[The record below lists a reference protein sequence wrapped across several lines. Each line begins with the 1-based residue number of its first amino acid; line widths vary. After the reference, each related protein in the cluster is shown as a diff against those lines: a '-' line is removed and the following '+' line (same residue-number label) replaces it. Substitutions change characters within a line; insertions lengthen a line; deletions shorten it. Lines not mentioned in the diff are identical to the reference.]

1 MEREKLEP
9 RFSATRK
16 QPEKAAKKVDTR
28 RTTKD
33 VEVFKQVFMKLW
45 MTGRVLPDC
54 TYILIHCCLR
64 VVSWQPQ
71 RIKSTLQTLLLQ

>member
-33 VEVFKQVFMKLW
+33 VEVFKEMFMKLW
-45 MTGRVLPDC
+45 MTGGV
-54 TYILIHCCLR
+54 CCLI
-64 VVSWQPQ
+64 VH
-71 RIKSTLQTLLLQ
+71 THC